1 VSPAGPRSPRRG
13 RPRAA
18 APRAAAPREE
28 GDESGAEVLEHVVA
42 LDLVLRYPE
51 TWAAFQGRY
60 LHALRAALAPLLDA
74 GWLPDG
80 PVDWG
85 SLRRA
90 GRLQEAGPM
99 AGCPMAESAAPAPG
113 PPTAGGPFAPL
124 YVCVAASVRLRRRA

>member
-1 VSPAGPRSPRRG
+1 VSPSGPRGPRRG
-13 RPRAA
+13 RPQAA
-18 APRAAAPREE
+18 VPRAAVPRGE
-28 GDESGAEVLEHVVA
+28 GDESGAEVHEHVVA

-51 TWAAFQGRY
+51 TWAAFQARY

-80 PVDWG
+80 PIDWDT
-85 SLRRA
+85 LRRA

-99 AGCPMAESAAPAPG
+99 AGSAAPATG

-124 YVCVAASVRLRRRA
+124 YVCISASVRLRRRA